1 MLPLLTATRYVTP
14 FKEGGSLPALVEA
27 EDGQLYVMKFAGAGQ
42 GRKALI
48 AELVA
53 GEIGRSLG
61 LRVPELALLN
71 LDPSFGATESDSEI
85 RDLLKA
91 SIGLNLGLRFLPNAF
106 EYNPMKTPPLT
117 QQQAAGIVWFDAYV
131 TNVDRTP
138 RNVNML
144 IYEKHLWLIDHG
156 ASMYFHHSADW
167 HQQPERSRTPF
178 KPVKDHAL
186 LPYAGSIIDADAMM
200 KSRLTEPLVEDIV
213 DAIPVEWL
221 QNGVN
226 ESDARAGYR
235 RWLLTRLEQSSV
247 FVEEAEHARA
257 QRI

>member
-27 EDGQLYVMKFAGAGQ
+27 DDGQMYVMKFAGAGQ

-53 GEIGRSLG
+53 GEIGRALG

-71 LDPSFGATESDSEI
+71 LDPSFGATEGDPEI

-91 SIGLNLGLRFLPNAF
+91 SVGINLGLRFLPNAF

-117 QQQAAGIVWFDAYV
+117 AEQAAAIVWFDAYV

-144 IYEKHLWLIDHG
+144 ICDRQLWLIDHG
-156 ASMYFHHSADW
+156 ACMYFHHSADW
-167 HQQPERSRTPF
+167 HKQPERSRTPF
-178 KPVKDHAL
+178 KPIKDHAL
-186 LPYAGSIIDADAMM
+186 LPYAGAVTEADAAL
-200 KSRLTEPLVEDIV
+200 KPLLTKPVIDDIV
-213 DAIPVEWL
+213 KTIPHEWL
-221 QNGVN
+221 RDGMPV
-226 ESDARAGYR
+226 DDTRTAYT
-235 RWLLTRLEQSSV
+235 RWLETRLEQSSV

-257 QRI
+257 QRV